1 MTSGHAWPMRP
12 IGKGDG
18 HRFDMKLLFDQN
30 LSFRL
35 CQNLADLFPESSHV
49 VGGWRSRAL
58 GLRKSDGFAI
68 VSQDADFA
76 EMAVLLRPS
85 PKVIWLRTG
94 NQSTAAVSILLRRH
108 ADLITAF
115 GKDDDATCLEI
126 Y

>member
-1 MTSGHAWPMRP
+1 
-12 IGKGDG
+12 
-18 HRFDMKLLFDQN
+18 MKLLFDQN

-35 CQNLADLFPESSHV
+35 CQNLADLFLESSHV
-49 VGGWRSRAL
+49 RLL
-58 GLRKSDGFAI
+58 GLSEAGDLALWDYAKANGFAI

>member
-1 MTSGHAWPMRP
+1 
-12 IGKGDG
+12 
-18 HRFDMKLLFDQN
+18 MKLLFDQN

-35 CQNLADLFPESSHV
+35 CQNLADVFPESSHV
-49 VGGWRSRAL
+49 RLL
-58 GLRKSDGFAI
+58 GLSEAGDLALWDYAKANGFAI

-94 NQSTAAVSILLRRH
+94 NQSTAAISILLRRH